1 MSFRS
6 FTDASGVEWQAFD
19 VVPRS
24 DERRRYDRRGQQ
36 ADDTMLADEH
46 DADRRDTERRIAIGA
61 STSFQKA
68 VSGGWLC
75 FECEG
80 ERRRLSPI
88 PDSWLSCAAAQLERY
103 CRSAR
108 VVRAATIGGR

>member
-24 DERRRYDRRGQQ
+24 EERRSYDRRGPD
-36 ADDTMLADEH
+36 AKEVTLADGS
-46 DADRRDTERRIAIGA
+46 DADRRDSERRLTVG
-61 STSFQKA
+61 TSMSFLNA
-68 VSGGWLC
+68 ASGGWLC

-88 PDSWLSCAAAQLERY
+88 PDSWMSCATAQLERY
-103 CRSAR
+103 CRAAR
-108 VVRAATIGGR
+108 VVRAATMGGR